1 MFHDEPGPG
10 PGPGQQSEH
19 GNGNSEEKYQQAVG
33 PVKTRLR
40 KTFTSLLSK
49 AEAQLGTLPV
59 LMDQPPLHDSTIQI
73 ADLS

>member
-1 MFHDEPGPG
+1 MFHDELGPG

-19 GNGNSEEKYQQAVG
+19 GKGNSEEKHQQAAG

-49 AEAQLGTLPV
+49 AEAQLETLPAV
-59 LMDQPPLHDSTIQI
+59 LMNETTI
-73 ADLS
+73 SE